1 MNTWTP
7 LWSGIV
13 ESSLW
18 EEDGDVVKV
27 FMTLLARKDSD
38 DICRMNAFNIHKV
51 CNIDEV
57 RVLEILKVLTSPDAR
72 RLEPQPYD
80 GRRIRAVE
88 DGWFILNG
96 QKYRDMV
103 EKERRLARW
112 RRAQAAARLRKKN
125 GVVEPSVSG
134 NGGGEISEAAM
145 AAHAQVQ
152 QSVQRLNQVQREEA
166 SGAGGGVELPEV

>member
-38 DICRMNAFNIHKV
+38 DICRLNAFNIHKL

-57 RVLEILKVLTSPDAR
+57 KVLEILKILTSPDAR
-72 RLEPQPYD
+72 RVERQEFG
-80 GRRIRAVE
+80 GRRIKAVE

-103 EKERRLARW
+103 EKERRQARW
-112 RRAQAAARLRKKN
+112 RRAQAAARSRAKKSGQTFNHPTTRKA
-125 GVVEPSVSG
+125 GTITE
-134 NGGGEISEAAM
+134 GEL
-145 AAHAQVQ
+145 AAHAEVQ
-152 QSVQRLNQVQREEA
+152 RSVQNLNEIQSAANQ
-166 SGAGGGVELPEV
+166 P